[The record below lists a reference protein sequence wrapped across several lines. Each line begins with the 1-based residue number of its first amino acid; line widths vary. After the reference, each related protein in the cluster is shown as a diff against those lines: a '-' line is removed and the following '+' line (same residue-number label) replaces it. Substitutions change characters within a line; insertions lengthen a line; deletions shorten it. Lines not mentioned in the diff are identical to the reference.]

1 MKRFRGRAWPRDGRD
16 GFRRTGLTWPFL
28 RALPWVLLLAVGLAA
43 DPGRAETPRAAQQHL
58 EVLGQAFRSA
68 YHQAA
73 PAVVLIT
80 TRHEGGDRRRSGL
93 PPFHPEVPEEDR
105 FDGMGSGTIVD
116 PDGYILS
123 NHHVVK
129 GADSILVTL
138 ADHRVFRAAVVGFDS
153 LIDIALLRIQASGL
167 PSLQLGDSDSLQ
179 IGDWVL
185 AIGHPLNQ
193 GSTLT
198 HGIVSALGRQAQVIE
213 DEYGIESFIQTD
225 AVINPGNSGGP
236 LLDASG
242 VVVGINTAIT
252 SPTRYYIGYGL
263 AVPSNLAR
271 EAMQDILAHGRVV
284 RGYLG
289 VEMKEVSQ
297 ELNQRLS
304 LGLER
309 PLGVYLQRVYPGSPV
324 ARSGIQEGDV
334 LVAVSGQLVDR
345 PNQVQAMIYNR
356 DPGETVE
363 LTIRRRGVQ
372 QAYRVVL
379 GEREED
385 QRLSRGQQRLERL
398 GLSVAAL
405 SAEAATRL
413 GFTRELAA
421 GLGYPSGELPVMVIA
436 VDPDG
441 PAAAR
446 GLVADDLI
454 TEVDQQRIASPEQ
467 LNRALSTVEAD
478 QGALF
483 WLWRPGQG
491 VDLRVLPVA
500 D

>member
-1 MKRFRGRAWPRDGRD
+1 MRCRWSARPLPSPGTGRARVPRVLG
-16 GFRRTGLTWPFL
+16 W
-28 RALPWVLLLAVGLAA
+28 ALLLVAFGLA
-43 DPGRAETPRAAQQHL
+43 GRGLAETQTAAQRHL

-68 YHQAA
+68 YLQAA

-80 TRHEGGDRRRSGL
+80 TRHDGGGRRRAGL
-93 PPFHPEVPEEDR
+93 PPFHPEVPDEDQ

-138 ADHRVFRAAVVGFDS
+138 TDHRVFRAEVVGFDS
-153 LIDIALLRIQASGL
+153 LIDIALLRIQARGL
-167 PSLQLGDSDSLQ
+167 PFLRLGDSDSLQ

-185 AIGHPLNQ
+185 AIGHPLGQ

-198 HGIVSALGRQAQVIE
+198 HGIVSAVGRQAQVLE
-213 DEYGIESFIQTD
+213 DRYAIESFIQTD

-236 LLDASG
+236 LLDAAG

-252 SPTRYYIGYGL
+252 TRTGYYIGYGL
-263 AVPSNLAR
+263 AVPSNLAL
-271 EAMQDILAHGRVV
+271 EAMQDILSHGRVV

-289 VEMKEVSQ
+289 VEMEEISQ
-297 ELNQRLS
+297 ELNQRLG

-309 PLGVYLQRVYPGSPV
+309 PLGVYLQQVLPGSPV
-324 ARSGIQEGDV
+324 ARSGIRAGDV
-334 LVAVSGQLVDR
+334 LVALAGRPVDR

-356 DPGETVE
+356 DPGETVT
-363 LTIRRRGVQ
+363 LTVRRDGAEQ
-372 QAYRVVL
+372 TFSVVL
-379 GEREED
+379 GERED
-385 QRLSRGQQRLERL
+385 DLLISRGRQRLERL
-398 GLSVAAL
+398 GLSVASL
-405 SAEAATRL
+405 SAEAAARL

-421 GLGYPSGELPVMVIA
+421 GLGFPPGELPVVVAA
-436 VDPDG
+436 VEPGG
-441 PAAAR
+441 PAASR
-446 GLVADDLI
+446 GLATDDLI
-454 TEVDQQRIASPEQ
+454 TEVDQQRIATPEQ
-467 LNRALSTVEAD
+467 LTRALSVAAAD

-491 VDLRVLPVA
+491 VDLRVLRLS